1 MNAIYKYK
9 EYVFLSSLILF
20 IFRYNGNDIFLIP
33 LFIYIFFHYKSKN
46 LTTNKNHYNKILF
59 VGIFII
65 ILTFFIRVLSFSYH
79 HYDIGIYHNM
89 ITNLVTNGMYYDDLN
104 KVHGFGGHFEPLF
117 LAIFYPLYSLKI
129 SVFWI
134 IFLKAISIILFVF
147 ECRKLNP
154 NIIYPLL
161 LILFFFHPFYHNAIE
176 WEFHPTNLSLVFIIY
191 AYIFIR
197 NENFIKVIITTLI
210 AMGLKENA
218 GVIACGFGLVMM
230 TQKNSIK
237 YGIFL
242 VFLSIFYMG
251 FTWFYIIPHFADGNT
266 FKASDINLIRDF
278 PDKIKYFIL
287 AYLPFFFMP
296 LINWKWFLLTIPA
309 IGINLIGKPN
319 MYSGNFH
326 YNDILIP
333 LILVASYHSIEIK
346 YTIMKRLFYKYKSV
360 ILIPVISIIF
370 TLPESPVQKLVR
382 YLPDSKDLNA
392 FFEIRTFLSNN
403 PKAHLGVSENISP
416 LVDRGNITIFADDF
430 RCELNNESEY
440 IIIYE
445 QTYRNQEHL
454 KSCLKRIEESPL
466 WIRKKE
472 HQNIFIFQK
481 TGLVQLRRLDK

>member
-1 MNAIYKYK
+1 
-9 EYVFLSSLILF
+9 
-20 IFRYNGNDIFLIP
+20 
-33 LFIYIFFHYKSKN
+33 
-46 LTTNKNHYNKILF
+46 
-59 VGIFII
+59 
-65 ILTFFIRVLSFSYH
+65 
-79 HYDIGIYHNM
+79 
-89 ITNLVTNGMYYDDLN
+89 
-104 KVHGFGGHFEPLF
+104 
-117 LAIFYPLYSLKI
+117 
-129 SVFWI
+129 
-134 IFLKAISIILFVF
+134 
-147 ECRKLNP
+147 
-154 NIIYPLL
+154 
-161 LILFFFHPFYHNAIE
+161 
-176 WEFHPTNLSLVFIIY
+176 
-191 AYIFIR
+191 
-197 NENFIKVIITTLI
+197 
-210 AMGLKENA
+210 MGLKENA

-230 TQKNSIK
+230 AQKKSIK

-251 FTWFYIIPHFADGNT
+251 FTWFYIIPYFADGNT

-287 AYLPFFFMP
+287 AYLPFLFMP

-333 LILVASYHSIEIK
+333 LILVASYHSIESK

-472 HQNIFIFQK
+472 YQNIFIFQK
-481 TGLVQLRRLDK
+481 NYH